1 MSSELERAQIQYR
14 ALLVGLRWIASS
26 SNARSTVAELRDY
39 AKNVIVSTRLDTES
53 LTAFVE
59 ESEKYAD
66 QFFGSLEDLFP
77 NPTTLPAHSPSTST
91 EPDVADLLDQL
102 DTEDTTPIEV
112 VEIEWVTMEKGR
124 LHARFR

>member
-1 MSSELERAQIQYR
+1 MSSELEREQIQYR

-26 SNARSTVAELRDY
+26 SNARSTVAELREY
-39 AKNVIVSTRLDTES
+39 AKNVIVSTRLDTVS

-77 NPTTLPAHSPSTST
+77 KLTSPIIPA
-91 EPDVADLLDQL
+91 EPVDDDSDLLSQIDA
-102 DTEDTTPIEV
+102 DDTTPIEV
-112 VEIEWVTMEKGR
+112 VEIE
-124 LHARFR
+124 